1 MSFGR
6 FVLGAIVGGALGTL
20 AGMSL
25 APRSGEETRRL
36 IQDELDSRIK
46 NTQDTADTV
55 KSKVKDAVQEKSQAL
70 KEKAE
75 SIKEQALALSH
86 ELEETGR
93 RTMAR
98 FGADA
103 AHDAK
108 PSNS

>member
-6 FVLGAIVGGALGTL
+6 FVLGAVVGGALGAL

-46 NTQDTADTV
+46 NTQDTADSV
-55 KSKVKDAVQEKSQAL
+55 KNKVKDAVQEKSQVL
-70 KEKAE
+70 REKAE